1 MIRCLWEEL
10 YEPMASMPILEQIQL
25 LQNIGLLSADQKC
38 SFCAEYMR
46 LRPYPKVSDQHAW
59 ECGNGNCEKYRTT
72 VSVRN
77 GSVFSG
83 SRISLFRLFKL
94 LFLWAKE
101 VPIHEAVEFVGIG
114 RKAAGEMYSRLRDTV
129 VLRTSE
135 EPVRLGGYGIIC
147 QIDES
152 LFSHKQKNH
161 VGRVPQEPVWVFGI
175 VDTSQRPCTGY
186 MRVVE
191 NRSEATLLPII
202 NEVCRPGTVIHSDK
216 WAAYR
221 NITRE
226 LGLEH
231 RTVNH
236 SLNFVN
242 PEDGTHTQAIES
254 YWAKQK
260 LRIKSMKGIQREK
273 LPEYLIEFMWRDK
286 VGGNAFDELINI
298 LKF

>member
-1 MIRCLWEEL
+1 MIRCIWEEM
-10 YEPMASMPILEQIQL
+10 YEPMAGAPLIEQIRI
-25 LQNIGLLSADQKC
+25 LQGLGLLISDPKC
-38 SFCAEYMR
+38 SCCEEYMR
-46 LRPYPKVSDQHAW
+46 LRQSAKTCDGFVW
-59 ECGNGNCEKYRTT
+59 ECISPSCQKRRTT
-72 VSVRN
+72 LSVRQ

-83 SRISLFRLFKL
+83 SKKSLFRLFKL

-101 VPIHEAVEFVGIG
+101 VPIHKAVEFVGIG